1 MTHCYRMYIKSASCQ
16 LAWVRQAGLTL
27 VELMVAMTLGLL
39 VVLAATGLLVSS
51 KNSYTAQDDNIRVQ
65 DAGRFALEIIT
76 RAVRQTGYVNW
87 DKQDAPMIA
96 TDVMSPSIVGLDA
109 NSLKSSAIGIENPL
123 GTSVNGSDVLA
134 VRFFGVGNKPS
145 AGSSV
150 DGFSRDGYG
159 SIINCAGFGV
169 DAPVS
174 QNTAD
179 EDRGWSIFYV
189 ANNSNGEPELRCK
202 YYGGSWSSEAIASGV
217 ESFQVLYGVD
227 SDSPPDSLPNKFLTA
242 TEINA
247 LDDKDGLSALPLADK
262 NKLTNWKKVVAIK
275 IGLLLRG
282 ASPNGGSAAVCP
294 DAICFDLF
302 GTDYGKDNSAADKG
316 TRFKESDLP
325 ANTQNRVRKV
335 FATTIQL
342 RNSAS

>member
-1 MTHCYRMYIKSASCQ
+1 MKNISRVFIRAGQS
-16 LAWVRQAGLTL
+16 GLTL

-51 KNSYTAQDDNIRVQ
+51 KNSYTAQDDHIRVQ
-65 DAGRFALEIIT
+65 DTGRFALEIIT

-87 DKQDAPMIA
+87 DKDDAPIIT
-96 TDVMSPSIVGLDA
+96 TDVMSAGIAGLDA
-109 NSLKSSAIGIENPL
+109 NSLKSTAIGIENPL

-145 AGSSV
+145 AGSSL
-150 DGFSRDGYG
+150 DGFSKDGYG

-169 DAPVS
+169 EAPVS

-189 ANNSNGEPELRCK
+189 ANDSTGEPELRCK
-202 YYGGSWSSEAIASGV
+202 YYGSGNWTSESIARGV

-227 SDSPPDSLPNKFLTA
+227 TDADSLPNQFLTA
-242 TEINA
+242 TAIDT
-247 LDDKDGLSALPLADK
+247 LDDGLVLSPSTIEEK
-262 NKLTNWKKVVAIK
+262 NRKTNWKKVVAIK
-275 IGLLLRG
+275 IGLLVRG
-282 ASPNGGSAAVCP
+282 SSPNGGEAACP

-302 GTDYGKDNSAADKG
+302 GADYGKDNAAADKG
-316 TRFKESDLP
+316 SRFKESDLP
-325 ANTQNRVRKV
+325 ANTRSRVRKV
-335 FATTIQL
+335 FMSTIQL
-342 RNSAS
+342 RNQSS

>member
-1 MTHCYRMYIKSASCQ
+1 MTHCYRMYIKSASSQ
-16 LAWVRQAGLTL
+16 LAWARQAGLTL

-65 DAGRFALEIIT
+65 DTGRFALEIIT
-76 RAVRQTGYVNW
+76 RTVRQTGYVNW

-134 VRFFGVGNKPS
+134 VRFFGVGTKPS

-189 ANNSNGEPELRCK
+189 ANNGNGEPELRCK
-202 YYGGSWSSEAIASGV
+202 YYGGSWSSEAIAGGV
-217 ESFQVLYGVD
+217 ESFQVLYGLD
-227 SDSPPDSLPNKFLTA
+227 TDADSLPNQFLTA
-242 TEINA
+242 TAINA
-247 LDDKDGLSALPLADK
+247 LDDGLGLSTAVSEEK
-262 NKLTNWKKVVAIK
+262 NRKTNWKKVVAIK

-282 ASPNGGSAAVCP
+282 ASPNGGSTAVCP

-302 GTDYGKDNSAADKG
+302 GADYGKDNSAADKG

>member
-1 MTHCYRMYIKSASCQ
+1 MSRRYRMYIKSTSFQ
-16 LAWVRQAGLTL
+16 LAWIRQAGLTL

-51 KNSYTAQDDNIRVQ
+51 KNSYTAQDDNVRVQ
-65 DAGRFALEIIT
+65 DTGRFALEVIT

-96 TDVMSPSIVGLDA
+96 TDIMSSSIVGLDA

-134 VRFFGVGNKPS
+134 VRFFGVGTKPA

-202 YYGGSWSSEAIASGV
+202 YYGGSWSSEAIAGGV
-217 ESFQVLYGVD
+217 ESFQVLYGLD
-227 SDSPPDSLPNKFLTA
+227 TDADSLPNQFLTA
-242 TEINA
+242 TAINT
-247 LDDKDGLSALPLADK
+247 LDDGLGLSSAAPEEK
-262 NKLTNWKKVVAIK
+262 NRKTNWKKVVAIK

-282 ASPNGGSAAVCP
+282 ASPNGGSTAGCP
-294 DAICFDLF
+294 DAVCFDLF
-302 GTDYGKDNSAADKG
+302 GADYGKDNAATDKG
-316 TRFKESDLP
+316 TRFKENDLP
-325 ANTQNRVRKV
+325 ANTLNRVRKV

-342 RNSAS
+342 RNPVN